1 MLMVVILVLAVLGA
15 VALSVMI
22 YSATRILRLV
32 AVADRKRVLRFLA
45 RWEFGAVKHFGG
57 QATVRHSNRYLNA
70 MMVLLGAIVCAA
82 VLGAVTFISEQ
93 AGGSPDQTVGQ
104 VTLNLPSPS
113 VLES

>member
-15 VALSVMI
+15 GAVIVMI

-32 AVADRKRVLRFLA
+32 AVADRKRVLGFLG

-57 QATVRHSNRYLNA
+57 AATVRHSNRYLNA
-70 MMVLLGAIVCAA
+70 MMVLLGAIACAA
-82 VLGAVTFISEQ
+82 VLGAVTFISGQ
-93 AGGSPDQTVGQ
+93 AGPSPDPSVGQ
-104 VTLNLPSPS
+104 LVLNLPSPS